1 MSEVFPGPGW
11 WQASD
16 GKWYPPEAYQVS
28 PSSAQPGTDA
38 IRQTNLTRSNR
49 RHGQGLRSLTTSRQ
63 VLVLAAIAG
72 GLVAIGEGLATI
84 GWIVLQ
90 STSSST
96 TKNLITAGAW
106 VSFAGF
112 FVALVAVLYRVWNV
126 LSTNQ
131 LGELWELGAAGL
143 AALFMGIGSLLGAT
157 EVSSTIGSLFGVTE
171 VSSTPDAGSHIIFAI
186 GVAVWGIIAIAIAAA
201 NNVSEHQSLVSAHA
215 EVVTRRSPYWLGAGG
230 AVILLAVALGFPTP
244 SFPDGTPGVV
254 SGSLAAVG
262 FMVFLGVLAVARSRQ
277 LIRSSVLQILLAAL
291 GTVVLEQIARAVA
304 YSLIFSSSAGITTVR
319 VSEALTTGLGVL
331 AYLLLAAVA
340 WRRLDEVSLGLYNPA
355 GSSQT
360 SGGYREA
367 GFSPSSTS
375 PPPMSTGSLAP
386 SAVREG
392 ERSPASGAPWSPT
405 PEQPPL
411 VHCGRVLPPGA
422 TFCAICGTRLAPP
435 ANG

>member
-1 MSEVFPGPGW
+1 MSEVSPGPGW

-16 GKWYPPEAYQVS
+16 GRWYPPEAYQVS

-49 RHGQGLRSLTTSRQ
+49 RHGQGLLSLTTSRQ
-63 VLVLAAIAG
+63 VLVLAAIAA
-72 GLVAIGEGLATI
+72 GLVAIGEGFATI

-96 TKNLITAGAW
+96 TKDLITAGAW

-157 EVSSTIGSLFGVTE
+157 EVSSTS
-171 VSSTPDAGSHIIFAI
+171 DAGSHITFAI

-201 NNVSEHQSLVSAHA
+201 GNVSEHQSLVSAHA

-262 FMVFLGVLAVARSRQ
+262 FIVFLGVLAVARSRQ

-291 GTVVLEQIARAVA
+291 GTLVLEQIARAVA

-340 WRRLDEVSLGLYNPA
+340 WRRLDEVSLGLYNAA